1 MASRGAAG
9 AARAAPNRRR
19 AFRAVAVAVAF
30 AAALAS
36 PAVAQQR
43 DPDLRKPTPSP
54 GQLLNGPSLFETGR
68 VADSKV
74 TDPGV
79 VIQRRNELN
88 SPREAAIHLSQ
99 VPGEQTSVTL
109 PQATAAA
116 DPAALEREVR
126 THMAT
131 LPDCRLEV
139 ARRDQIR
146 PDQVIASEVVLR
158 WTILSA
164 GTVADTTVVATQPAD
179 ASVMACIKQRMNS
192 WTFSPLAGA
201 SAEVERKLVFNR

>member
-1 MASRGAAG
+1 VLR
-9 AARAAPNRRR
+9 P
-19 AFRAVAVAVAF
+19 VAVAVAF

-43 DPDLRKPTPSP
+43 DSELGKPAATAA
-54 GQLLNGPSLFETGR
+54 QLFSGPSLYETGR
-68 VADSKV
+68 VADSNV
-74 TDPGV
+74 TDPGT
-79 VIQRRNELN
+79 VIERRRELN
-88 SPREAAIHLSQ
+88 SPGEAAVHVSQ
-99 VPGEQTSVTL
+99 VPGEQTSLTVPHPT
-109 PQATAAA
+109 ATA

-139 ARRDQIR
+139 ARHDQIR

-158 WTILSA
+158 WTILPT

-192 WTFSPLAGA
+192 WAFSPLAGA
-201 SAEVERKLVFNR
+201 STEIERRLVFAR